1 MAKNILE
8 VIDGISNDGVFTPSQ
23 NLKQIGRLA
32 RGFAPM
38 LTEILQDYIQQNEA
52 DVVYRTAADQGCQK
66 DARCVNGERA
76 PP

>member
-1 MAKNILE
+1 MME
-8 VIDGISNDGVFTPSQ
+8 FFTPSQ

-52 DVVYRTAADQGCQK
+52 DVVYRTARIKAAKKMLG
-66 DARCVNGERA
+66 V
-76 PP
+76 

>member
-52 DVVYRTAADQGCQK
+52 DVVYRTARTKAAKKMLG
-66 DARCVNGERA
+66 V
-76 PP
+76 